1 MSLAD
6 LITTYGYG
14 AVGIGAFIE
23 GETVVV
29 LGGLAA
35 HRGYLELPWVIFSA
49 ALGALVGD
57 QFYFYLGR
65 AKGKT
70 ALEKRSNWKRKSEK
84 VFALLDRHQTW
95 FILVFRF
102 LYGFRTVT
110 PFIIGASHIS
120 PTRFL
125 FLDLLGSAIWATI
138 VGTSG
143 YLFGSALEAIFGN
156 IKKYELFAFA
166 VLAAAGILV
175 WIYHFIK
182 RLLANRDKRS
192 SPNTGDS
199 DS

>member
-1 MSLAD
+1 MSLAN

-14 AVGIGAFIE
+14 AVGVGAFIE

-35 HRGYLELPWVIFSA
+35 HRDYLELPWVIFSA
-49 ALGALVGD
+49 AMGALIGD

-65 AKGKT
+65 FKGKA
-70 ALEKRSNWKRKSEK
+70 ALEKRLNWKRKSEK
-84 VFALLDRHQTW
+84 VFTLLDRHQTW

-110 PFIIGASHIS
+110 PFIIGASHVS

-125 FLDLLGSAIWATI
+125 FLDLLGATVWATI

-143 YLFGSALEAIFGN
+143 YLFGTALEAIFGN

-166 VLAAAGILV
+166 LLAMVGIII
-175 WIYHFIK
+175 WIYHFYK
-182 RLLANRDKRS
+182 RLLAKRAKQS
-192 SPNTGDS
+192 LTNNDGTD
-199 DS
+199 